1 MVVRRLDGLAL
12 TDGVDG
18 WIARRYGSTR
28 SGAFL
33 DPLADKVL
41 VLGAM
46 TMLVAEAAC
55 GGSRSRH
62 QSARAGREPAPQLL
76 GTPRARGAGH
86 QPGQGQDVGPAMAV
100 GWALFPPTAVGVP
113 IIADVFLWL
122 AVALTLVTGYQYFSR
137 AGITHDRHGI
147 EPERPPPCA
156 VRSSRS
162 GPSSCSAGRR
172 HQLVVDR

>member
-55 GGSRSRH
+55 GGSPFS
-62 QSARAGREPAPQLL
+62 SSRAGELAVTCSTATERRRLAVPATSLAKVKTWVQ
-76 GTPRARGAGH
+76 
-86 QPGQGQDVGPAMAV
+86 AMAV
-100 GWALFPPTAVGVP
+100 GWALFPPTAVDVP
-113 IIADVFLWL
+113 IIAASSSGW
-122 AVALTLVTGYQYFSR
+122 R
-137 AGITHDRHGI
+137 W
-147 EPERPPPCA
+147 
-156 VRSSRS
+156 RS
-162 GPSSCSAGRR
+162 PSSPATSTSAGPRAATAMGSNLSVR
-172 HQLVVDR
+172 LHAL